1 MVIRSFMDDVLAGKV
16 DLSDVA
22 EPMDGAAAAV
32 TPGEILREEFMRP
45 LGLSIRALAG
55 ALGVPANRISQ
66 IIKGQRAITAGTA
79 LRLARYFGTSPEL
92 WLNLQ
97 RNYELW
103 QAVAAEGE
111 AIGREVRPRPQA
123 A

>member
-1 MVIRSFMDDVLAGKV
+1 MEDVLAGRV
-16 DLSDVA
+16 DLRDVVEA
-22 EPMDGAAAAV
+22 DAARLPPV
-32 TPGEILREEFMRP
+32 TPGEILLEEFMRP
-45 LGLSIRALAG
+45 LGLSARRLAQ
-55 ALGVPANRISQ
+55 ALGVPVNRVSQ

-97 RNYELW
+97 SHYEL
-103 QAVAAEGE
+103 QRAVTAEGE
-111 AIGREVRPRPQA
+111 AVRREVSPRSEA

>member
-1 MVIRSFMDDVLAGKV
+1 VSITMEDVRAGEV
-16 DLSDVA
+16 DLRDVVEA
-22 EPMDGAAAAV
+22 GAAKLPPV

-45 LGLSIRALAG
+45 LGLSARQLAQALD
-55 ALGVPANRISQ
+55 VPVNRISQ
-66 IIKGQRAITAGTA
+66 IVKGQRAITASTA

-97 RNYELW
+97 THFELRR
-103 QAVAAEGE
+103 AAAAEGE
-111 AIGREVRPRPQA
+111 AIQRDVQPRAEA

>member
-1 MVIRSFMDDVLAGKV
+1 MSIPMNDVLAVKV

-22 EPMDGAAAAV
+22 EPTEYPTAAV

-45 LGLSIRALAG
+45 LGLSIRALAS

-66 IIKGQRAITAGTA
+66 IIRGQRAITAGTA
-79 LRLARYFGTSPEL
+79 LRLARYFDTSPEL

-97 RNYELW
+97 RNYVLW
-103 QAVAAEGE
+103 QALAAEGE
-111 AIGREVRPRPQA
+111 AIRRDVQPRPQA
-123 A
+123 V